1 MRQTGRNL
9 MIGSIPQRLLAI
21 KLGTGLLGLAL
32 LIGLPTTNGT
42 AQKVSVLGYLTN
54 ANADPKRIEDVTQA
68 LADLGYVEGKNIII
82 EVRGAKSNED
92 YDTLATELVA
102 QPVDIIIAVNS
113 AATNAARKAT
123 SSIPIVMTAVNDPVE
138 WGFVKSLERPGTNV
152 TGTTLNAPQLVGERL
167 RILKRL
173 VPDLD
178 RISMLIVA
186 SNAANRPLFEL
197 LTSEAK
203 PMGIKTQALDVRLPQ
218 DMAPAFDK
226 ALGWGAKALVHAN
239 DASINAQRV
248 AIAKLATQNHLP
260 VMYADREYVMAGGL
274 MSLGPGHRQGD
285 VGAAKYID
293 SILHGANPAEL
304 SVAVPTEFTFSLSR
318 SALDK
323 LGLILPDDVKAKV
336 NEWLD

>member
-1 MRQTGRNL
+1 
-9 MIGSIPQRLLAI
+9 MIGSIPHRLPVV
-21 KLGTGLLGLAL
+21 KLGAGLLGLAL
-32 LIGLPTTNGT
+32 LMGLPIANSA
-42 AQKVSVLGYLTN
+42 AQKIAVLGYLTN
-54 ANADPKRIEDVTQA
+54 ANADPKRIEDVMHA
-68 LADLGYVEGKNIII
+68 LADLGYVEGKNITI

-92 YDTLATELVA
+92 YDALAAALVA
-102 QPVDIIIAVNS
+102 RPVDIIIAVNS

-123 SSIPIVMTAVNDPVE
+123 STIPIVMTAVNDPVE

-173 VPDLD
+173 VPNLD
-178 RISMLIVA
+178 QISMLIVA
-186 SNAANRPLFEL
+186 SNAANRPLFAL
-197 LTSEAK
+197 LTSEARA
-203 PMGIKTQALDVRLPQ
+203 MSIKAQALDVQFPQ
-218 DMAPAFDK
+218 DIAPAFDK

-239 DASINAQRV
+239 DAFINAQRV
-248 AIAKLATQNHLP
+248 TIAKLAAQNHLP

-285 VGAAKYID
+285 IGAAKYID

-323 LGLILPDDVKAKV
+323 LGLTLPDDIRAKV